1 MNESLAD
8 KHCKSNNSLALEK
21 QKIVQRKRSLI
32 HIAKRTHPGD
42 RQTLEGVYLQGRRQ
56 NVVAVVKLT
65 DIAGIF
71 CFVALETER
80 DTAHRH
86 CSGV

>member
-1 MNESLAD
+1 MD
-8 KHCKSNNSLALEK
+8 RCKNNNSLALEK

-42 RQTLEGVYLQGRRQ
+42 TQALEGGYLQGLRQ

-71 CFVALETER
+71 RFEALETER

-86 CSGV
+86 FSGV